1 MRDDYIKNVK
11 DTLKRLSDYLSEKT
25 WITGSEVC
33 A

>member
-11 DTLKRLSDYLSEKT
+11 DSLKRLSDYLGEKT